1 MFLLLALMLAV
12 PAMAQRTGIKGIV
25 VDSKTGVPVQ
35 GATVMLDGQ
44 GASATSTL
52 DGSFVITD
60 ATAGSDVVLVF
71 SYGYKDWSQDVV
83 IESNR
88 IVDVGT
94 IRQRRICSHRIAN

>member
-44 GASATSTL
+44 GVSATTMP

-60 ATAGSDVVLVF
+60 AAAGDDIVF
-71 SYGYKDWSQDVV
+71 VFTYGYKDWSQNVV
-83 IESNR
+83 I
-88 IVDVGT
+88 
-94 IRQRRICSHRIAN
+94 